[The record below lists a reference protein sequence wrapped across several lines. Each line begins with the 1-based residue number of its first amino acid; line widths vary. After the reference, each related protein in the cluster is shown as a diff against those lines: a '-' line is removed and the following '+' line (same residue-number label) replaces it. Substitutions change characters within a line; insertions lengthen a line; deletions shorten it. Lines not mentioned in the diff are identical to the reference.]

1 MIGGISRIKSYIVQG
16 KFKGERER
24 AQNKKKKRWRE
35 EIKSERT

>member
-24 AQNKKKKRWRE
+24 AQNKKKRWRE